1 MNMLATALTPIVLLS
16 AAALQAGEFS
26 DDHFFG
32 GAERSSA
39 LKALEGKPA
48 AELQLDAWIG
58 DETSLEELQGNVII
72 VDFWATWC
80 GPCMAAIPKNIALV
94 EKYKEQGL
102 QFIGVHDSGGGWDK
116 AAGVVADKKINYP
129 VARDA
134 DGKSVKA
141 YGLSF
146 WPTYVAIDRSG
157 VVRAAGLLPGK
168 VEDVAKV
175 LLAEPGGPAT
185 AAAGEFP
192 ADWYVGGEHRPARL
206 ASLEGAPAP
215 AIDVVDESEWIG
227 KPLTPEDR
235 EGHITI
241 VRFISP
247 ATADIQDKMA
257 GWADAA
263 RSLSPHGV
271 RVLGVCDP
279 LCDWDAMQALVD
291 TTPAF
296 PIVRD
301 QAPEEGSAPL
311 GRTAAAYGVRLWP
324 TAVVIDRN
332 GRLRAAGIDD
342 THLTAVIEKLMVEP
356 MDTLAP
362 SDAEEGT
369 QDS

>member
-1 MNMLATALTPIVLLS
+1 MRLFTATLTSTLLF
-16 AAALQAGEFS
+16 AAVSALQAGEFP
-26 DDHFFG
+26 DEYFFG
-32 GAERSSA
+32 GADRSKA
-39 LKALEGKPA
+39 LAALEGTPA

-58 DETSLEELQGNVII
+58 DETSLEELKGNVVI

-94 EKYKEQGL
+94 EKYKDKGF

-116 AAGVVADKKINYP
+116 AAGVVSDKKINYP

-157 VVRAAGLLPGK
+157 VVRAAGLIPSK
-168 VEDVAKV
+168 VEEVVKV
-175 LLAEPGGPAT
+175 LIEEPGGPL
-185 AAAGEFP
+185 AASSGEFP
-192 ADWYVGGEHRPARL
+192 ADWYIGGEYRPAGL

-215 AIDVVDESEWIG
+215 AIEITDDAEWIG
-227 KPLTPEDR
+227 VPQAAEDR

-241 VRFISP
+241 VRFVSP
-247 ATADIQDKMA
+247 ASPDIQDVMK
-257 GWADAA
+257 GWAESA

-279 LCDWDAMQALVD
+279 LCDWTAMQSLIGD
-291 TTPAF
+291 EQPAF

-301 QAPEEGSAPL
+301 QAPEEGAAPL
-311 GRTAAAYGVRLWP
+311 GRTAAAYGVRIWP

-332 GRLRAAGIDD
+332 GRLRAAGIADP
-342 THLTAVIEKLMVEP
+342 HLEAVVEKLMVEP
-356 MDTLAP
+356 LNI
-362 SDAEEGT
+362 SDPEEGK
-369 QDS
+369 QNS